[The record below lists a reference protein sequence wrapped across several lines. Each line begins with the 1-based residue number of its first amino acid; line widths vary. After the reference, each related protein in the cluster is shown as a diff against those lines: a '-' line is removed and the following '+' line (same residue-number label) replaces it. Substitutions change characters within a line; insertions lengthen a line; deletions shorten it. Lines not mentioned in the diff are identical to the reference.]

1 MVLDLSR
8 PLSWRTAVDTVEM
21 LDNLQAGILAPHAH
35 NHLRVL
41 LLSFADPRSA
51 RTFLAG
57 LVEEGLVKT
66 ARTHLAEIDAFR
78 EAQVPGGP
86 HVGVAL
92 TRTGYALVAPWATPD
107 DPRFV
112 AGVPGELEGHALVA
126 VADAVE
132 PPVRSRLLQVRRLMP
147 ESTTEV
153 ASQVATPDC
162 TPADESARPTET
174 APLGELLVRE
184 RGAADDET
192 RFGSYVVYRTLHRA
206 GAETLSFRVGA
217 RICPPPL
224 SPGVTTS
231 WVACGFLPSLGF
243 LRSL

>member
-1 MVLDLSR
+1 MVLDLNG

-21 LDNLQAGILAPHAH
+21 LDNLQAGILAPHAR

-86 HVGVAL
+86 HVSVAL
-92 TRTGYALVAPWATPD
+92 TQAGYALVAPWATPD
-107 DPRFV
+107 DPGF
-112 AGVPGELEGHALVA
+112 GVPGAVKAHVLVA

-153 ASQVATPDC
+153 ANEVATPDG
-162 TPADESARPTET
+162 PPVDESARHADT
-174 APLGELLVRE
+174 APLSDLLVRE
-184 RGAADDET
+184 RGAADDEN
-192 RFGSYVVYRTLHRA
+192 RFGSYVVYRKLHR
-206 GAETLSFRVGA
+206 GEEELLCFCVGA
-217 RICPPPL
+217 RICPQPL
-224 SPGVTTS
+224 PPGVTMS
-231 WVACGFLPSLGF
+231 SAACGFLPSLAF